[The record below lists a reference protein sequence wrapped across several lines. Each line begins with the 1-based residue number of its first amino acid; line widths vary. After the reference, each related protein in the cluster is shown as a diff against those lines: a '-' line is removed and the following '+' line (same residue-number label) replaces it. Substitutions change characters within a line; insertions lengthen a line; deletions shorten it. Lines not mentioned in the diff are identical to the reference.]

1 VIEMASAQTIQVPA
15 PELFN
20 PQSGR
25 LDAAR
30 IASELKMPVTTI
42 AVAIGRK
49 APGVRKHPDSSSLQS
64 ELRRIYR
71 IWVSLVELFAGNKA
85 AARQFLN
92 APNRA
97 LDRRAPIEFIETGD
111 LNPLEMYIDSMT
123 ARQPI

>member
-1 VIEMASAQTIQVPA
+1 MASAQTIQVPA

>member
-1 VIEMASAQTIQVPA
+1 MTSGGSMATAQTIRVPA

-25 LDAAR
+25 LDEAR
-30 IASELKMPVTTI
+30 MARELNVPVTKI

-49 APGVRKHPDSSSLQS
+49 APGVRKHPDASSLQS

-71 IWVSLVELFAGNKA
+71 IWVSLVELFASNKA
-85 AARQFLN
+85 VARQFLN

-97 LDRRAPIEFIETGD
+97 LDRHAP
-111 LNPLEMYIDSMT
+111 
-123 ARQPI
+123 

>member
-1 VIEMASAQTIQVPA
+1 MATAQTIRAPA

-20 PQSGR
+20 PQTGR

-30 IASELKMPVTTI
+30 IARELHVPVTTI

-49 APGVRKHPDSSSLQS
+49 APGVRKHPDASSLQS

-71 IWVSLVELFAGNKA
+71 IWVTLVELFAGNKA
-85 AARQFLN
+85 VARQFLN

-97 LDRRAPIEFIETGD
+97 LERRAPIEFIETGD
-111 LNPLEMYIDSMT
+111 LGP
-123 ARQPI
+123 R

>member
-1 VIEMASAQTIQVPA
+1 MATAQTIRVPA

-20 PQSGR
+20 PQTGR
-25 LDAAR
+25 LDATR
-30 IASELKMPVTTI
+30 IARELHVPVTTI

-49 APGVRKHPDSSSLQS
+49 APGVRKHPDASSLQS

-71 IWVSLVELFAGNKA
+71 IWVTLVELFAGNKA
-85 AARQFLN
+85 VARQFLN

-97 LDRRAPIEFIETGD
+97 LERRAPIEFIETGD
-111 LNPLEMYIDSMT
+111 LGPLEMYVDAMN

>member
-1 VIEMASAQTIQVPA
+1 MASAQTIQVPA

-30 IASELKMPVTTI
+30 IARELNVPVTTI

-71 IWVSLVELFAGNKA
+71 IWVTLVDLFAGNKA
-85 AARQFLN
+85 VARQFLN

-97 LDRRAPIEFIETGD
+97 LDLRAPIEFIETGD
-111 LNPLEMYIDSMT
+111 LSPLEMYTDSMM

>member
-1 VIEMASAQTIQVPA
+1 MAIAQTIRIPA

-30 IASELKMPVTTI
+30 IAHELNVPVTTI

-49 APGVRKHPDSSSLQS
+49 APGVRKHPDASSMQS

-71 IWVSLVELFAGNKA
+71 IWVTLVELFAGNKA
-85 AARQFLN
+85 VARQFLN

-97 LDRRAPIEFIETGD
+97 LERRAPIEFIEARD
-111 LNPLEMYIDSMT
+111 LSPLEMYVDAMN